1 MIIDAHCDVLW
12 KLWENPERSFFNS
25 SDLQVNFEKWMRSP
39 VKVQCFAIFVP
50 ETVAGAAQ
58 FDVALE
64 MVQLF
69 KERIIDPYKEIVWVK
84 NQEDILSLAPNE
96 RGAVLTLEG
105 CHPISDQISR
115 LKTLIQLGVR
125 AVGLTWNQG
134 NAVAD
139 GVGESRGAGLTDFGK
154 EVVYYLNQERIWT
167 DVSHVSYKG
176 FWDAI
181 QLAEYPM
188 ASHSNAY
195 AVAPHPR
202 NLDDAQ
208 LRALIEKRAFIG
220 VTYVTEFLN
229 LSLEAFRKDVVRHMK
244 HIINLGGENSL
255 GFGSDFDGTD
265 KVVTGLEDYTDYESF
280 ISQMVTTHFK
290 GETVKKVCYE
300 NFIRTFPRKI

>member
-12 KLWENPERSFFNS
+12 KLWEKPERSFFNS
-25 SDLQVNFEKWMRSP
+25 SDLQVNYEKWMASP

-50 ETVAGAAQ
+50 ETVSHASQ

-69 KERIIDPYKEIVWVK
+69 KERIVDPYEKIVWIK
-84 NQEDILSLAPNE
+84 DQDDLLSLGPNE

-105 CHPISDQISR
+105 CHPIGDQLSR
-115 LKTLIQLGVR
+115 LKALVQLGVR

-139 GVGESRGAGLTDFGK
+139 GIGETRGAGLTDFGRD
-154 EVVYYLNQERIWT
+154 VIRYLNKEQIWT
-167 DVSHVSYKG
+167 DVSHISYKG
-176 FWDAI
+176 FWDTLQVADF
-181 QLAEYPM
+181 LM

-195 AVAPHPR
+195 AVAAHPR
-202 NLDDAQ
+202 NLNDAQ
-208 LRALIEKRAFIG
+208 LRALIEREAFIG

-229 LSLEAFRKDVVRHMK
+229 LTLEAYRKDVIRHMK
-244 HIINLGGENSL
+244 HIINLGGECSL

-280 ISQMVTTHFK
+280 LSQIVVNQFPQDI
-290 GETVKKVCYE
+290 VRRVCYE
-300 NFIRTFPRKI
+300 NFIRKFPRK